1 MSRKYYQLGVRMSDD
16 LRKVIEKESEKL
28 GLNSSELIRYVM
40 SWYHFRDEQAKR
52 KIVNEGISDLWEI
65 ERPKTK

>member
-40 SWYHFRDEQAKR
+40 SWYHFQDEQVKR
-52 KIVNEGISDLWEI
+52 KIVNEGISGLWEI